1 MVAVPRILLIWA
13 GLYCVRANDADVT
26 PMTKVVQLLGDLKV
40 QLEQDGQKEAENYNE
55 YNHWCDL
62 EAQDSKVTI
71 SDTKAK
77 IEDIEAFLQE
87 QEAFREK
94 LASEIE
100 ETAAEV
106 ASNEADLQDAKT
118 QRSNEHKVY
127 MEAET
132 EYVQSIQQL
141 ELAIETMQKKQ
152 PGGGPKPA
160 ADLFAVATTLKH
172 ALERNPDFQLNG
184 AEEQTLDNFFRTTQM
199 MQTGQAPQMQP
210 MSFLQTGQMMMAP
223 DYGDYQQ
230 QGGGVTTTLQSILDK
245 QKVNRDAAMQ
255 GEQKAANAFSLVE
268 QSLTTEI
275 SDGNKAMTEKK
286 SQVAKSEETC
296 SKKQQELDAAKQLN
310 AETTQYLNDVIAAC
324 EQKAREFKERTKLR
338 SDEITA
344 VQEAIQILSSAQ
356 AKDLAGKGS
365 IGFLQIR
372 STTHK
377 VLRRLQN
384 SGSTALSFL
393 AVRMQNKMIS
403 LQNGMQT
410 AGADPFKDVR
420 KMIQEM
426 IVRLLNEAAEEAE
439 HKGWCDTEMAKSA
452 ESKKQKEKDIKTL
465 KNQIDEMEAQKAQ
478 LIDEMQQLEKDMA
491 EMEQMTA
498 EATTVRGKEKQ
509 QALISIKEYADAQ
522 QLIGNAMT
530 VLQEYYAKKNQAS
543 LAQVGES
550 QSPQTPS
557 MDGRPDAPGI
567 WEEGQY
573 KADDT
578 AASGV
583 LGILEIAQS
592 DFAKLQSETEMQEQT
607 SAREY
612 QALMNDSQVKKA
624 VFDKDLEYK
633 QNTKVKLESSLQ
645 RAKSDLAG
653 YEKEL
658 EAVEAYIEK
667 LKPSCVQT
675 DSFEDRKARR
685 EAEIKSLQEALA
697 ILNGEAIP

>member
-1 MVAVPRILLIWA
+1 MVAVPGILLVWA
-13 GLYCVRANDADVT
+13 GLSHVCANEAEVT

-40 QLEQDGQKEAENYNE
+40 QLEEDGQKEAENYNE

-62 EAQDSKVTI
+62 EAQDAKVTI
-71 SDTKAK
+71 GDTKAK
-77 IEDIEAFLQE
+77 MEDIESFLAE

-106 ASNEADLQDAKT
+106 SSNEADLEEAKG
-118 QRSNEHKVY
+118 QRSKEHQVY
-127 MEAET
+127 MAAET

-152 PGGGPKPA
+152 PGGGAKPA

-199 MQTGQAPQMQP
+199 MQTGQNPQMMQP

-230 QGGGVTTTLQSILDK
+230 QGGGVTTTLQTILDK
-245 QKVNRDAAMQ
+245 QKVNRETAMQ
-255 GEQKAANAFSLVE
+255 GEQKSASAFEMVE

-275 SDGNKAMTEKK
+275 TNGQKAMTEKK
-286 SQVAKSEETC
+286 SQTSKSEETC
-296 SKKQQELDAAKQLN
+296 SQKQQEYDAAKQLN
-310 AETTQYLNDVIAAC
+310 EETTKYLNDVVAAC

-344 VQEAIQILSSAQ
+344 VQEAIQILSSNQ
-356 AKDLAGKGS
+356 AKDLANKGS
-365 IGFLQIR
+365 IGASFLQTQSR
-372 STTHK
+372 THK

-393 AVRMQNKMIS
+393 AVRMQNRMIS

-439 HKGWCDTEMAKSA
+439 HKGWCDTEMAKSE

-478 LIDEMQQLEKDMA
+478 LIDEMEQLEKDMA

-498 EATTVRGKEKQ
+498 EATAVRGKEKQ
-509 QALISIKEYADAQ
+509 QALISIKEYGDAQ
-522 QLIGNAMT
+522 TLIGNAMT

-543 LAQVGES
+543 FAQIS
-550 QSPQTPS
+550 AAPS
-557 MDGRPDAPGI
+557 MEGRPDAPGI
-567 WEEGQY
+567 WEEGEY

-583 LGILEIAQS
+583 IGILEIAQS
-592 DFAKLQSETEMQEQT
+592 DFAKLQSEAEMQEQT
-607 SAREY
+607 AAREY
-612 QALMNDSQVKKA
+612 QNLMNDSQVKKA
-624 VFDKDLEYK
+624 VFDKDIEYK
-633 QNTKVKLESSLQ
+633 QNTKVKLESALQ

-658 EAVEAYIEK
+658 EAVLAYIEK

-697 ILNGEAIP
+697 ILNGEAIA

>member
-1 MVAVPRILLIWA
+1 MVADPRILLIWA
-13 GLYCVRANDADVT
+13 GLSRVCAIEVEVT

-40 QLEQDGQKEAENYNE
+40 QLEEDGQKEAQNYNE

-71 SDTKAK
+71 GDTKAK
-77 IEDIEAFLQE
+77 IEDIESFLEE
-87 QEAFREK
+87 QEAFRQK

-100 ETAAEV
+100 ETAADI
-106 ASNEADLQDAKT
+106 ASNEQDLSEAKE
-118 QRSNEHKVY
+118 QRSKEHQVY
-127 MEAET
+127 MAAES

-172 ALERNPDFQLNG
+172 ALERNPDFTLNG
-184 AEEQTLDNFFRTTQM
+184 AEESTLDNFFRTTQM
-199 MQTGQAPQMQP
+199 MQNGQLPVPQP
-210 MSFLQTGQMMMAP
+210 MSFLQTGQMQMAP

-230 QGGGVTTTLQSILDK
+230 QGGGVIQTLQGILDK
-245 QKVNRDAAMQ
+245 QKVNRDTAMQ
-255 GEQKAANAFSLVE
+255 AEQKSASAFSLVE

-275 SDGNKAMTEKK
+275 SEGNKAKTEKQ

-296 SKKQQELDAAKQLN
+296 SQKQQELDAAKQLN
-310 AETTQYLNDVIAAC
+310 SETTKYLDDVTAAC

-356 AKDLAGKGS
+356 AKDLDTKGS
-365 IGFLQIR
+365 IGASFIQIR
-372 STTHK
+372 STTSK
-377 VLRRLQN
+377 VIRRLRN
-384 SGSTALSFL
+384 SDSPALSFVT
-393 AVRMQNKMIS
+393 VRMQSKLIS
-403 LQNGMQT
+403 LQNGMQN

-439 HKGWCDTEMAKSA
+439 HKGWCDTEMAKSE
-452 ESKKQKEKDIKTL
+452 ESKKQKEKDIKSL

-478 LIDEMQQLEKDMA
+478 LEDEMEQLTKDMA
-491 EMEQMTA
+491 EMEQMTS
-498 EATTVRGKEKQ
+498 EATAVRTKEKD
-509 QALISIKEYADAQ
+509 QALISIKEYGDAQ
-522 QLIGNAMT
+522 TLIGNAIT

-543 LAQVGES
+543 FAQQGED
-550 QSPQTPS
+550 PS
-557 MDGRPDAPGI
+557 MAGRPDAPETWTAG
-567 WEEGQY
+567 EAY

-583 LGILEIAQS
+583 IGILEIAQS

-607 SAREY
+607 AQREY
-612 QALMNDSQVKKA
+612 QQLMNDSQVKKA
-624 VFDKDLEYK
+624 VFDKDIEYK

-697 ILNGEAIP
+697 ILNGEAIA

>member
-1 MVAVPRILLIWA
+1 MACPRILLILA
-13 GLYCVRANDADVT
+13 GLSCAYSNEADVT

-40 QLEQDGQKEAENYNE
+40 QLEEDGQKEAENYNE

-77 IEDIEAFLQE
+77 IEDIESFLQE

-94 LASEIE
+94 LQSEIE

-106 ASNEADLQDAKT
+106 AGNEQDLSEAKQ
-118 QRSNEHKVY
+118 QRSREHEVY
-127 MEAET
+127 MAAET
-132 EYVQSIQQL
+132 EYVQSVQQL

-184 AEEQTLDNFFRTTQM
+184 AEESTLDNFFRTTQM
-199 MQTGQAPQMQP
+199 MQNGQLSQP
-210 MSFLQTGQMMMAP
+210 MSFLQTGQMQMAP

-230 QGGGVTTTLQSILDK
+230 QGGGVVGTLQGILDK
-245 QKVNRDAAMQ
+245 QKVNRDTAMQ
-255 GEQKAANAFSLVE
+255 AEQKAANAFQLVE
-268 QSLTTEI
+268 QSLNTEI
-275 SDGNKAMTEKK
+275 SEGNKAMNEKK
-286 SQVAKSEETC
+286 NQIAKSEETC
-296 SKKQQELDAAKQLN
+296 SQKQQELDAAKQLN
-310 AETTQYLNDVIAAC
+310 SETQKYLDDVIAAC

-356 AKDLAGKGS
+356 AKDLANKGS
-365 IGFLQIR
+365 IGASFIQTR
-372 STTHK
+372 SKTNK
-377 VLRRLQN
+377 VLSRLRK
-384 SGSTALSFL
+384 SDSPPLSFL
-393 AVRMQNKMIS
+393 AVKMQSKLIS
-403 LQNGMQT
+403 LQNGQQSS
-410 AGADPFKDVR
+410 GADPFKDVR

-439 HKGWCDTEMAKSA
+439 HKGWCDTEMAKSE
-452 ESKKQKEKDIKTL
+452 ESKKQKEKDIKSL

-478 LIDEMQQLEKDMA
+478 LEDEMEQLTKDMA
-491 EMEQMTA
+491 EMEQMTS
-498 EATTVRGKEKQ
+498 EATAVRGKEKQ
-509 QALISIKEYADAQ
+509 QALISIKEYSDAQ
-522 QLIGNAMT
+522 TLIGNAIT

-543 LAQVGES
+543 FAQQPSE
-550 QSPQTPS
+550 TPS
-557 MDGRPDAPGI
+557 MEGRPEAPEI
-567 WEEGQY
+567 WNDGTY

-583 LGILEIAQS
+583 IGILEIAQS

-607 SAREY
+607 AAREY
-612 QALMNDSQVKKA
+612 QTLMNDSQVKKA
-624 VFDKDLEYK
+624 VFDKDIEYK